1 MGLMVQPEYKIM
13 ETFLGHTIPYWL
25 ELEKKA
31 KQLNVVKLIQ
41 EIAKL
46 RGKVSFYESRLEEMN
61 TFKRL
66 S

>member
-1 MGLMVQPEYKIM
+1 M